1 MNTETLK
8 GSVYILTS
16 DLAATFYAQY
26 ERIRVPP
33 FSVWLEDVF
42 VGMLALL
49 VSSSSSSSSS
59 PPYSYSA
66 DTDADIFYDLASYCV
81 AYDEMS
87 VAEKRERLE
96 ANGIQSTLFV
106 WEYNESDY
114 FWRLI
119 QQYEQYEQY
128 NINNNNNN
136 NNKYIKY

>member
-1 MNTETLK
+1 MK

-59 PPYSYSA
+59 PYSYSA
-66 DTDADIFYDLASYCV
+66 DTHVDIFYDLASYCV

-119 QQYEQYEQY
+119 QQYEQYEQH
-128 NINNNNNN
+128 NINNNNNNNN